1 MRSEVTLADAG
12 YHSGSNLQECADT
25 GRRIVMPEA
34 QRRMLARPYHK
45 DRFTYDERSDSYI
58 CPQGRQLRFTR
69 IKHTRGTRMQLYR
82 SSGAVCRACP
92 AFGVCTKDAR
102 HGRAIEVG
110 PHDAPLRRHRAWMS
124 TEQARQL
131 YTQRKQLVE
140 PVFGIIKEQQGAR
153 RFLLRGID
161 NVTAE
166 WNLLAI
172 AFNLRALWRVMVW
185 TGNTSMASQSRHI
198 VGARGHYRRIRRF
211 GLSDSV
217 QSWHKYGREYAL
229 HFSYHHISSETGSLW
244 LPVLGSGQLSS
255 KNVPTARL
263 HEGLL

>member
-1 MRSEVTLADAG
+1 
-12 YHSGSNLQECADT
+12 
-25 GRRIVMPEA
+25 MPEA

-69 IKHTRGTRMQLYR
+69 IKHTRGTRMRLYR

-110 PHDAPLRRHRAWMS
+110 PYDASLRRHRAWMS

-140 PVFGIIKEQQGAR
+140 PVFGII

-166 WNLLAI
+166 WDLLAI
-172 AFNLRALWRVMVW
+172 AFNLRTLWRSWRGRV
-185 TGNTSMASQSRHI
+185 TRQSRHI
-198 VGARGHYRRIRRF
+198 VGAQGII
-211 GLSDSV
+211 GV
-217 QSWHKYGREYAL
+217 
-229 HFSYHHISSETGSLW
+229 SSA
-244 LPVLGSGQLSS
+244 SG
-255 KNVPTARL
+255 
-263 HEGLL
+263 

>member
-1 MRSEVTLADAG
+1 MRAGILVTDDPDDHSQLVPMLQQSEEATGVRSEVTLADAG

-69 IKHTRGTRMQLYR
+69 IKHTRGTRIRLYR

-110 PHDAPLRRHRAWMS
+110 RHDAPLRRHRAWMS

-166 WNLLAI
+166 WNLLAM
-172 AFNLRALWRVMVW
+172 FNLRALWRAW
-185 TGNTSMASQSRHI
+185 GGRATRAWRRNLDTSLAYGTIIGVPGAS
-198 VGARGHYRRIRRF
+198 G
-211 GLSDSV
+211 
-217 QSWHKYGREYAL
+217 
-229 HFSYHHISSETGSLW
+229 
-244 LPVLGSGQLSS
+244 
-255 KNVPTARL
+255 
-263 HEGLL
+263 

>member
-1 MRSEVTLADAG
+1 MLITAVDVTDDPGDHTQLVPMLQQSEDTTGVRSEVTLADAG

-69 IKHTRGTRMQLYR
+69 IKHTRGTRMRLYR

-110 PHDAPLRRHRAWMS
+110 PYDASLRRHRAWMS

-166 WNLLAI
+166 WDLLAI
-172 AFNLRALWRVMVW
+172 AFNLRALWRSW
-185 TGNTSMASQSRHI
+185 RGRATRAWRRNLGTSLAHGAIIAVSGASGRVTPSNHGTNK
-198 VGARGHYRRIRRF
+198 VRGRI
-211 GLSDSV
+211 
-217 QSWHKYGREYAL
+217 AL
-229 HFSYHHISSETGSLW
+229 L
-244 LPVLGSGQLSS
+244 LP
-255 KNVPTARL
+255 RL
-263 HEGLL
+263 F